1 MKISTSKKRSQ
12 EFTARRKKYARFL
25 FILNAI
31 VWIVIGVLFVG
42 EMILVGN
49 TVSSALV
56 AFFFLINILALF
68 ACSKLLEQRE
78 KWIYFTLIIITLL
91 NLGLTFTGY
100 PEFFYLLSLALD
112 VLILFNVIPLKKY
125 FFKES

>member
-1 MKISTSKKRSQ
+1 MKISTVKKRSQ
-12 EFTARRKKYARFL
+12 EFIARRKKYARFL

-42 EMILVGN
+42 EMVLVGN
-49 TVSSALV
+49 TISAALV
-56 AFFFLINILALF
+56 AFFFLINILALL
-68 ACSKLLEQRE
+68 ACAKLLEQRE
-78 KWIYFTLIIITLL
+78 KWIYFTIIFITLL

-100 PEFFYLLSLALD
+100 PEFFYLAALSCD
-112 VLILFNVIPLKKY
+112 VLILFNIIPLKKY